1 MGDCLSFATFALGA
15 TFSSAEVEVEVE
27 EVVEVVVEVEEVEVE
42 EDPQGDDLVFV
53 LALSSPP
60 PEHFL
65 FFLLAALAFSVAFSI
80 FGAYSTQAAESPCSY
95 LVTSTS
101 PNLD

>member
-27 EVVEVVVEVEEVEVE
+27 EVVEVVVEEVEVE

-53 LALSSPP
+53 LALIFSPP
-60 PEHFL
+60 EQFL
-65 FFLLAALAFSVAFSI
+65 FLLFASLAFSSASSI
-80 FGAYSTQAAESPCSY
+80 FSAF
-95 LVTSTS
+95 
-101 PNLD
+101 